1 MRVPKR
7 QEKAH
12 KSYLVS
18 PIEYAKG
25 FVCFG
30 HIADLESSSQG
41 GNGRDVMMIREP
53 SKWERWIK
61 LGSPARVFIFL
72 FGAVN
77 VLNVCSGAR
86 CYAGHWVTKWFKYNG
101 YLLVG
106 DREKLPTN
114 TD

>member
-1 MRVPKR
+1 MRVPTR
-7 QEKAH
+7 QGKAH

-53 SKWERWIK
+53 SKRERWINWEVQ
-61 LGSPARVFIFL
+61 LGFL
-72 FGAVN
+72 F
-77 VLNVCSGAR
+77 
-86 CYAGHWVTKWFKYNG
+86 F
-101 YLLVG
+101 YLVQ
-106 DREKLPTN
+106 
-114 TD
+114 

>member
-1 MRVPKR
+1 MSVPTR
-7 QEKAH
+7 QGKAH

-53 SKWERWIK
+53 SKRERWIK
-61 LGSPARVFIFL
+61 LGSPAGVF
-72 FGAVN
+72 
-77 VLNVCSGAR
+77 
-86 CYAGHWVTKWFKYNG
+86 
-101 YLLVG
+101 YLVQ
-106 DREKLPTN
+106 
-114 TD
+114 